1 MMKKITGLYLF
12 FSAFLFAFSCGN
24 GSYDGDIS
32 SDFEEFL
39 DIPLTEQPPP
49 PPEDGTFKENQS
61 ISERK
66 MIRRGYMEISSGDI
80 QADYASIKELVSRFK
95 AFVDSENL
103 NNHKDRVSYNLNI
116 RVPSDTYSDLMDSLS
131 PIGLALINKSSNV
144 EDVTNRYRDLEATLK
159 SKKMLEERYR
169 ELLSKSSEIKDMIEI
184 ERNLNNIRNE
194 IEVNESRFRSL
205 NNDIA
210 YSTVSIYIYQDL
222 RQSAVYSDS
231 FGGKLMKS
239 FSKGWDLFV
248 YFVLVL
254 VRLWPFA
261 LLGLL
266 TWALVVR
273 IRRKNNKVQN

>member
-1 MMKKITGLYLF
+1 MKKINGLYLV
-12 FSAFLFAFSCGN
+12 FSVFLFAFSCGN

-39 DIPLTEQPPP
+39 DIPLSEQPPP
-49 PPEDGTFKENQS
+49 PPEEGTFKEKQTT
-61 ISERK
+61 SERK
-66 MIRRGYMEISSGDI
+66 MIRRGYLEISSGDL
-80 QADYASIKELVSRFK
+80 QSDYASIKELVSGFNGYL
-95 AFVDSENL
+95 DSENL
-103 NNHKDRVSYNLNI
+103 NNQKDRVSYNLNI
-116 RVPSDTYSDLMDSLS
+116 RIPSEAYINLMDTLS
-131 PIGLALINKSSNV
+131 SIGVALINKSSNV

-159 SKKMLEERYR
+159 SKKMLEERYQ

-194 IEVNESRFRSL
+194 IEMNESRFRSL
-205 NNDIA
+205 SNDIA

-248 YFVLVL
+248 YFVLFL
-254 VRLWPFA
+254 VRLWPFT

>member
-1 MMKKITGLYLF
+1 MKKITGLYLL

-32 SDFEEFL
+32 ADFEEFL
-39 DIPLTEQPPP
+39 DIPLTEQAPP
-49 PPEDGTFKENQS
+49 PPEDRTFKENQS

-273 IRRKNNKVQN
+273 IRRKNNKAQN